1 MDTVIVSLPQ
11 PAADIFV
18 SNVSIVETI
27 SMFAIG
33 AFMAVDVALS
43 TFNQFKR
50 YRGLYFWSLQVA
62 SWGIVLHGVTAQ
74 MRYAQLASNI
84 SVAAPFVLGWWCM
97 VQVCTSASLDNP
109 EVYTGTQITY
119 SLNIQGQAV
128 VLYSRLHLVVPDVR
142 HIRWVLWMIIAN
154 FTILSVPM
162 TALFLCQ
169 NVGTNPQC
177 TKPAEI
183 LDKIQLCGFALQD
196 LLICVIYI
204 CPALGALK
212 PIFAMK
218 GREGKRVII
227 QLIIINVIV
236 VVLNIS
242 LVVIGFK
249 LPFITVGYKTVVYA
263 IKLKLEFYILT
274 KLRELTRTYPCVC
287 HTFGEIPRVSS
298 DINIFDLL
306 ARGGGIAQRLDMEA
320 QTSPRFGVAVSPST
334 GLPSSTRSSTYDF
347 HDALRET
354 MSASVSENSV
364 GQSHL
369 DGRLQVRSSDTRST
383 VEMALVEPR

>member
-62 SWGIVLHGVTAQ
+62 SWGIVLHGVPAQ

-97 VQVCTSASLDNP
+97 V
-109 EVYTGTQITY
+109 
-119 SLNIQGQAV
+119 QGQAV